1 MSEKYLAQPD
11 LDFIHEVVGLGGDTL
26 KKCFQCATCSV
37 ACPIAPENSPFPRKE
52 MIAASWG
59 LKDKLIGNA
68 DIWLCHECGDCTTLC
83 PRGAAPGDV
92 MGAVRSIAISEY
104 SQPKA
109 LGKMVNDQSQLTKLI
124 AIPAVWLALMAFI
137 TVFMGGMMDSI
148 FGFFGVHWYHGDH
161 GDAIAHA
168 NFISTWLV
176 DFTFVPL
183 MTAVTVVF
191 ALGLKR
197 FVTDIHENAVLNGK
211 TDKKDLDLME
221 LVKATIRV
229 IPTILL
235 HKKFSECGEN
245 QSRATSHMML
255 LYGFVGCAVV
265 TGIFFVVLY
274 IFGIPG
280 PYSQLNPVKWI
291 ANISGIMIILGAA
304 LLIKDRMAKKSETS
318 TYKDWFLLALV
329 LGLGVTGML
338 SEMTRLAGAKYL
350 TYLVYYIHLIFVF
363 CLFAFLPFSKMAHLV
378 YRTVALGYAEYANR
392 K

>member
-68 DIWLCHECGDCTTLC
+68 DIWLCHECGDCSTLC

-109 LGKMVNDQSQLTKLI
+109 LGKMVNDQSQLPKLI

-148 FGFFGVHWYHGDH
+148 FGFFGIHWYHGDH

-211 TDKKDLDLME
+211 TDKKELDIKE

-235 HKKFSECGEN
+235 HKKFNECGEN

-280 PYSQLNPVKWI
+280 PYSQLNPVKWL
-291 ANISGIMIILGAA
+291 ANVSGILIILGAA

-329 LGLGVTGML
+329 LGLGLTGML